1 MTIRPRARGQS
12 QADYDSYAESQAKES
27 QADQKAGQNVI
38 ANANVANV
46 GGIPRDTDTGEYVGP
61 FSSAYEHSE
70 ALAGDMG
77 NSAQTTAVQATH
89 SAGLRNLGG
98 LDRDTSI
105 FGKNAGIGSLFG
117 MDPQYSDAMLNPLV
131 GYKPQS
137 VLRSEILWNSKGKA
151 ANAELFKD
159 GVPSILDIF
168 KNILGTGGEIIKDI
182 PQALR
187 DAYGDFRMGLEGFS
201 FDPERQKEKL
211 LDPDAKKSLGFED
224 LSDNQYEEKVNDFIQ
239 RSQDTSIRN
248 RFNEM
253 TSGRSARPE
262 PMLPNAFEEEDVV
275 EEEDP
280 NDEGFYPDDL
290 LVAQPVDESLLSP
303 YTQVDLVGTD
313 PVVSPLLPLL
323 PRDGSNDVRRLLPR
337 NPVPFGN
344 INIFDRA

>member
-1 MTIRPRARGQS
+1 MAIRPRARGQS
-12 QADYDSYAESQAKES
+12 QADYDSYAKSQEKES
-27 QADQKAGQNVI
+27 QADQSENQNAASNVI
-38 ANANVANV
+38 TNANVANV
-46 GGIPRDTDTGEYVGP
+46 GGIPRDRDTGRYVGP

-137 VLRSEILWNSKGKA
+137 VLRSEILAEEQRKA

-159 GVPSILDIF
+159 GIPSILDIF

-182 PQALR
+182 PQALK

-211 LDPDAKKSLGFED
+211 LDPEAKKSLGFAE

-239 RSQDTSIRN
+239 RSQDASVRN

-253 TSGRSARPE
+253 ISGRSAKPE

-275 EEEDP
+275 EEDP

-290 LVAQPVDESLLSP
+290 LVAKPVDESALSP

-323 PRDGSNDVRRLLPR
+323 PRDGSNDVRRLLPID
-337 NPVPFGN
+337 N